1 MGSDGYWML
10 VFSQLSF
17 TMLSLGAL
25 VLSAISRNVG
35 GNRTWAILLSLTAMG
50 VSLAMFFTYDP
61 SGILPAGVAFA
72 ALVVAVLPKRKPRG

>member
-1 MGSDGYWML
+1 ML

-35 GNRTWAILLSLTAMG
+35 GNRTWAVLLSLTAVG

-61 SGILPAGVAFA
+61 SGILPAGVA
-72 ALVVAVLPKRKPRG
+72 VVALAIAILPKRKRRS